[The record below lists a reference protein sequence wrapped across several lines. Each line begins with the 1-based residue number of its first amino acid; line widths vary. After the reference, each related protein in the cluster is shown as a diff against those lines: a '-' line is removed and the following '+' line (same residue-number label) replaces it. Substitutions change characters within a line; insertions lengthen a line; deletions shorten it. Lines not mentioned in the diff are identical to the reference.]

1 MSEDAAV
8 RHAAP
13 VKSARRSSLSGAEV
27 DASEVEP
34 WALSHRTIIDEALSE
49 ADDGCAARAA
59 RRDEAPRVCAALIE
73 TTADRDADDVVAD
86 MLVSMPVVRCRLR
99 CSAACFS
106 TGRVHVTR
114 GVENFIHNEY
124 RSACDH
130 KPYEKRSILYN

>member
-27 DASEVEP
+27 DADASEVEP
-34 WALSHRTIIDEALSE
+34 WALSQRTIIDEALSE
-49 ADDGCAARAA
+49 ADGCAARAA

-114 GVENFIHNEY
+114 GVENFIQNES
-124 RSACDH
+124 RSGCNH
-130 KPYEKRSILYN
+130 KPYEKRSIL